1 MKKNLLILSLIF
13 SFGLLQ
19 AQTLLSENFDVAPPA
34 TWTTSNQSSPI
45 GTTSWSQGSPTDA
58 ATPGPFDSY
67 EGATDSYVACNY
79 NSTTGANTISN
90 WLFTTSVTIQD
101 GDIISFYTRTSD
113 PGATVYPDRLQMRIG
128 SGATP
133 TAPTG
138 NTGVG
143 GYTTL
148 AVDVNPNL
156 TTTGYP
162 SVWTLYTYTVT
173 GFPTPTDCKIAF
185 RYFVTSGGPS
195 GANSDYIGIDSFSVN
210 RPLSTSDFF
219 SQNFALYPN
228 PVKNVFNITSKNGA
242 NAENIKVIDIN
253 GRIIS
258 EMNVSD
264 IDNIQINVANLTSGV
279 YFVKIQSEQG
289 IGTTKILK
297 Y

>member
-1 MKKNLLILSLIF
+1 MKKTLLTLSLIF

-19 AQTLLSENFDVAPPA
+19 AQVLLSEGFDTVPV
-34 TWTTSNQSSPI
+34 TNWTTLNLSSPV
-45 GTTSWSQGSPTDA
+45 GTASWFQGNPTDA

-67 EGATDSYVACNY
+67 EGATNSYIGCNF

-90 WLFTTSVTIQD
+90 WLFTPSVTIQD
-101 GDIISFYTRTSD
+101 GDVISFYTRTTD

-128 SGATP
+128 TGATP

-162 SVWTLYTYTVT
+162 SLWTLYTYTVT
-173 GFPTPTDCKIAF
+173 GIPTPTACKIAF

-195 GANSDYIGIDSFSVN
+195 GANSDYIGVDSFSVN

-228 PVKNVFNITSKNGA
+228 PVKNIFNITSKNGSTV
-242 NAENIKVIDIN
+242 ENVKVIDIN
-253 GRIIS
+253 GRIVS
-258 EMNVSD
+258 DMNVSN
-264 IDNIQINVANLTSGV
+264 IDNIQINVDNLTAGV

-297 Y
+297 D

>member
-1 MKKNLLILSLIF
+1 MKKTLLILSLLF
-13 SFGLLQ
+13 SFGFLQ
-19 AQTLLSENFDVAPPA
+19 AQILLSENFDVAPP
-34 TWTTSNQSSPI
+34 TNWTTSNLSTPI
-45 GTTSWSQGSPTDA
+45 GTTSWFQGNPTDA

-67 EGATDSYVACNY
+67 EGATDSYVGCNF

-90 WLFTTSVTIQD
+90 WLFTPSVTIQD
-101 GDIISFYTRTSD
+101 GDIISFYTRTTD

-128 SGATP
+128 SGAAP

-173 GFPTPTDCKIAF
+173 GFPTPTACKIAF
-185 RYFVTSGGPS
+185 RYFVTNGGPT

-228 PVKNVFNITSKNGA
+228 PVKNIFNIASINGVT
-242 NAENIKVIDIN
+242 AENVKVIDIN
-253 GRIIS
+253 GRIVN
-258 EMNVSD
+258 EMNVSGL
-264 IDNIQINVANLTSGV
+264 DNIQINVANLTSGV

-289 IGTTKILK
+289 IGTSKIIK
-297 Y
+297 N